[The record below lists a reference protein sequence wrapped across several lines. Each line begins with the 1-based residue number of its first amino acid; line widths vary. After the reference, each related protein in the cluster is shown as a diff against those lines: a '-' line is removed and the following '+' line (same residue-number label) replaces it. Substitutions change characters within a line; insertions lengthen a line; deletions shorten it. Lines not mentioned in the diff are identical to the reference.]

1 MLFVNKYKPESLQDI
16 VGNKE
21 KIERLIEITN
31 NKNIPNIILSG
42 PPGCG
47 KTSSAVCLSKII
59 LKDKFDK
66 AYLELNSSDSRGI
79 DVIRERIKIFS
90 QLKLD
95 SELKIIFL
103 DEADNMTS
111 SAQQALRRIMEL
123 YSHST
128 RFILS
133 CNISSN
139 IIEPI
144 QSRCTILRYTKIL
157 NDDIKKRLKYICKLE
172 KIEYTKKGLDAIIL
186 TSNGDMRTALN
197 NLSSTYYG
205 FNLINEEFVFKIC
218 DIPNPN
224 IIEKI
229 INSCLNSDIYT
240 AVDNINILYNN
251 GYNAEDVI
259 NIFKLMIKKNNEID
273 DRLKLEYLYIISNIH
288 LRIADGCNTLLQL
301 NGLCAKLC
309 QLNKLDFKKKNG
321 K

>member
-1 MLFVNKYKPESLQDI
+1 MFVNKYKPNNLQEI
-16 VGNKE
+16 IGNE
-21 KIERLIEITN
+21 DKINRLIELSKN
-31 NKNIPNIILSG
+31 SNIPNIILSG

-47 KTSSAVCLSKII
+47 KTSSAVCLSKIL
-59 LKDKFDK
+59 LKNNFKK

-79 DVIRERIKIFS
+79 DVIRDRIKIFA

-144 QSRCTILRYTKIL
+144 QSRCTIFRFSKIL
-157 NDDIKKRLKYICKLE
+157 NDQLKKRLTHICNLE
-172 KIEYTKKGLDAIIL
+172 KINYTNNGLDAIIL
-186 TSNGDMRTALN
+186 TSDGDMRTALN
-197 NLSSTYYG
+197 NLSSVYFG
-205 FNLINEEFVFKIC
+205 FKLINEYNVYKVC

-224 IIEKI
+224 LIKKI
-229 INSCLNSDIYT
+229 VNSCIKGDIESATNCMNELYVSGFNSEDIISIIKLI
-240 AVDNINILYNN
+240 VKESEINN
-251 GYNAEDVI
+251 
-259 NIFKLMIKKNNEID
+259 K
-273 DRLKLEYLYIISNIH
+273 LKLQFLYILSEYH
-288 LRIADGCNTLLQL
+288 LRISNGCTHILQL

-309 QLNKLDFKKKNG
+309 QINL
-321 K
+321 

>member
-1 MLFVNKYKPESLQDI
+1 MIACQTNMDHTMFVYKYKPNNLQEI
-16 VGNKE
+16 IGNKD
-21 KIERLIEITN
+21 KITRLIELSKN
-31 NKNIPNIILSG
+31 NNIPNIILSG

-47 KTSSAVCLSKII
+47 KTSSAICLSKNL
-59 LKDKFDK
+59 LKDNFKK

-79 DVIRERIKIFS
+79 DVIRERIKIFA

-95 SELKIIFL
+95 SKLKIIFL

-144 QSRCTILRYTKIL
+144 QSRCTIFRFSKIL
-157 NDDIKKRLKYICKLE
+157 NDELKKRLIHICNLE
-172 KIEYTKKGLDAIIL
+172 KINYTNNGLDAIIL

-197 NLSSTYYG
+197 NLSSVYFG
-205 FNLINEEFVFKIC
+205 FELINEYNVYKVC

-224 IIEKI
+224 LIKKL
-229 INSCLNSDIYT
+229 INCCLNG
-240 AVDNINILYNN
+240 NIEFATNYMNELYVN
-251 GYNAEDVI
+251 GFNAEDIICVI
-259 NIFKLMIKKNNEID
+259 KLIVKKSKINNK
-273 DRLKLEYLYIISNIH
+273 LKLEFLYILSEYH
-288 LRIADGCNTLLQL
+288 LRISNGCIHILQL

-309 QLNKLDFKKKNG
+309 QLNF
-321 K
+321 